1 MKYFLLISVIV
12 FGSANAFAQAR
23 ILPPLTPRI
32 NPRGTCPLKGSDRI
46 NILTRKPFKIKAQST
61 VSSETARIADYVEFK
76 TMEDIYSAAEYPTV
90 VFKES
95 TSIFAVVTW
104 RKHRRFPFRGGNIE
118 IALKPLVGWDG
129 TEVQMGIRRHGRV
142 RPDDKKRRVDPCDK
156 ALNKKN
162 CVAGRRDPKVAPV
175 GGVIAGSSVAA
186 VGAFAEDKD
195 LRFFAATTLFS
206 MAKDLADLL
215 NGTDAE
221 IKQNEIFDLYI
232 DAGSFICSIPAKDK
246 PEPTEI
252 KFLEPVKI
260 EIVKPLKKSN

>member
-1 MKYFLLISVIV
+1 MKYLLLFSVFV
-12 FGSANAFAQAR
+12 FTSANAIGQSR

-32 NPRGTCPLKGSDRI
+32 NPRGTCLLKGSNRI
-46 NILTRKPFKIKAQST
+46 DIFTRNRFNIKAQST
-61 VSSETARIADYVEFK
+61 VTSETARIADYVEFK
-76 TMEDIYSAAEYPTV
+76 TMENIYSAEEYPTV
-90 VFKES
+90 VFKEG

-104 RKHRRFPFRGGNIE
+104 RKHRRFPLRGGKIE
-118 IALKPLVGWDG
+118 IALEPLVGWDG
-129 TEVQMGIRRHGRV
+129 TTVEMGIRRHGRV
-142 RPDDKKRRVDPCDK
+142 RPEINEEKRRADPCYK
-156 ALNKKN
+156 ALDKKN

-175 GGVIAGSSVAA
+175 VAVVAGSAVAA

-232 DAGSFICSIPAKDK
+232 DPGSYVCSVPEKEK
-246 PEPTEI
+246 KTEPTR
-252 KFLEPVKI
+252 I
-260 EIVKPLKKSN
+260 EIVKPKERTK